1 MTAGG
6 SRGFDARVAH
16 PARVYD
22 YWLGG
27 KDNFEADRIAGE
39 AAIAAYPAIRASA
52 RANRA
57 FLARSVRY
65 LAAEA
70 GIRQFLD
77 IGTGLPTAN
86 NTHEVAQ
93 SVAPDSRIV
102 YVDNDP
108 LVLSHAR
115 ALLSSS
121 PEGVTAYLDADLRDT
136 DRILELAA
144 QTLDFTQPVAIML
157 LAILHYIPDLGEA
170 QRIVARL
177 VDGVPPGSYLVISH
191 AASDIS
197 PQEMAEMIRRMNEH
211 LAEGNHVGRTRD
223 VVAQFFAGV
232 DLVEPGVVK
241 VTEWRPRSEMEAEG
255 PTSLWGGV
263 GRKPMSSPEPAEAM
277 VARVRESLNQQG
289 MMATLGVELI
299 AIERGRVEMALRY
312 DDRFTQQHGF
322 LHAGAVASVLDSACG
337 YAAFSVMPPD
347 ASVLTVT
354 YTINLLA
361 PAAGQRFTIT
371 GQVVRA
377 GRTLVVC
384 RGEAFADGAERPFA
398 AMQATMTALYGRPGI
413 SG

>member
-39 AAIAAYPAIRASA
+39 ATIAAYPAIRASA

-57 FLARSVRY
+57 FLARGVRF

-77 IGTGLPTAN
+77 IGTGLPTAD

-115 ALLSSS
+115 ALLTSS

-136 DRILELAA
+136 DRILEQAA
-144 QTLDFTQPVAIML
+144 DTLDFSQPVAIML
-157 LAILHYIPDLGEA
+157 LAILHYIPDLDEA

-177 VDGVPPGSYLVISH
+177 VSAVPSGSYLAISH

-197 PQEMAEMIRRMNEH
+197 PEEMAEMFRRMNEF
-211 LAEGNHVGRTRD
+211 LPEDSQHVGRPRE
-223 VVAQFFAGV
+223 VVAQFFEGL
-232 DLVEPGVVK
+232 DLIEPGVVK
-241 VTEWRPRSEMEAEG
+241 VTEWRPQSELEAKS

-263 GRKPMSSPEPAEAM
+263 GRKP
-277 VARVRESLNQQG
+277 
-289 MMATLGVELI
+289 
-299 AIERGRVEMALRY
+299 
-312 DDRFTQQHGF
+312 
-322 LHAGAVASVLDSACG
+322 
-337 YAAFSVMPPD
+337 
-347 ASVLTVT
+347 
-354 YTINLLA
+354 
-361 PAAGQRFTIT
+361 
-371 GQVVRA
+371 
-377 GRTLVVC
+377 
-384 RGEAFADGAERPFA
+384 
-398 AMQATMTALYGRPGI
+398 
-413 SG
+413 

>member
-1 MTAGG
+1 MAAGRAPG
-6 SRGFDARVAH
+6 SAGSRGSRGGRGFDARVAH

-39 AAIAAYPAIRASA
+39 ATIAAYPAIRASA

-65 LAAEA
+65 LAAEQ

-93 SVAPDSRIV
+93 SIAPECRIV

-115 ALLSSS
+115 ALLTSS

-136 DRILELAA
+136 HEIIERAA
-144 QTLDFTQPVAIML
+144 GTLDFAQPVAVML
-157 LAILHYIPDLGEA
+157 LAILHYIPDLDEA

-177 VDGVPPGSYLVISH
+177 VGAVPPGSYLAISH

-197 PQEMAEMIRRMNEH
+197 PEEMAEMIRRMNEH
-211 LAEGNHVGRTRD
+211 LAEGNHVGRPRH
-223 VVAQFFAGV
+223 VVAQFFDGL
-232 DLVEPGVVK
+232 DLAEPGVVK
-241 VTEWRPRSEMEAEG
+241 VTEWRPASAVEAEG

-263 GRKPMSSPEPAEAM
+263 ARKP
-277 VARVRESLNQQG
+277 
-289 MMATLGVELI
+289 
-299 AIERGRVEMALRY
+299 
-312 DDRFTQQHGF
+312 
-322 LHAGAVASVLDSACG
+322 
-337 YAAFSVMPPD
+337 
-347 ASVLTVT
+347 
-354 YTINLLA
+354 
-361 PAAGQRFTIT
+361 
-371 GQVVRA
+371 
-377 GRTLVVC
+377 
-384 RGEAFADGAERPFA
+384 
-398 AMQATMTALYGRPGI
+398 
-413 SG
+413 

>member
-1 MTAGG
+1 MAGSG
-6 SRGFDARVAH
+6 SRGFNARVAH

-39 AAIAAYPAIRASA
+39 ATIAAYPQIRSSA

-93 SVAPDSRIV
+93 SVAPESRIV

-115 ALLSSS
+115 ALLTSS

-136 DRILELAA
+136 DDILKRAA
-144 QTLDFTQPVAIML
+144 DTLDFGQPVAIML
-157 LAILHYIPDLGEA
+157 LAILHYIPDTGEA

-177 VDGVPPGSYLVISH
+177 VGAVPPGSYVTISH

-197 PQEMAEMIRRMNEH
+197 PEEMAEMIRRMNEH
-211 LAEGNHVGRTRD
+211 LPEDSQHVGRSRD
-223 VVAQFFAGV
+223 VVTRFFDGL

-241 VTEWRPRSEMEAEG
+241 VSEWRPRSELEAKAA
-255 PTSLWGGV
+255 TSLWGGV
-263 GRKPMSSPEPAEAM
+263 GR
-277 VARVRESLNQQG
+277 
-289 MMATLGVELI
+289 
-299 AIERGRVEMALRY
+299 
-312 DDRFTQQHGF
+312 
-322 LHAGAVASVLDSACG
+322 
-337 YAAFSVMPPD
+337 MP
-347 ASVLTVT
+347 
-354 YTINLLA
+354 
-361 PAAGQRFTIT
+361 
-371 GQVVRA
+371 
-377 GRTLVVC
+377 
-384 RGEAFADGAERPFA
+384 
-398 AMQATMTALYGRPGI
+398 
-413 SG
+413 

>member
-1 MTAGG
+1 MAGSNAPKAAGTSGSNAPKAAGTSGSNAPKAAGTSG
-6 SRGFDARVAH
+6 SRAAGVLGSQSRYGFDARVAH

-39 AAIAAYPAIRASA
+39 ETIAAYPAIRASA

-70 GIRQFLD
+70 GVRQFLD
-77 IGTGLPTAN
+77 IGTGLPTAS

-93 SVAPDSRIV
+93 SMAPESRVV

-115 ALLSSS
+115 ALLTSS

-136 DRILELAA
+136 DRILEQAA
-144 QTLDFTQPVAIML
+144 DTLDFTKPVAIML

-177 VDGVPPGSYLVISH
+177 ISAVPSGSYLTISH

-197 PQEMAEMIRRMNEH
+197 PEEMAEMIKRMNQH
-211 LAEGNHVGRTRD
+211 LAEGNHVTRSHE
-223 VVAQFFAGV
+223 VVTQFFDGLEV
-232 DLVEPGVVK
+232 LKPGVVR
-241 VTEWRPRSEMEAEG
+241 VTQWRPESLAEAEG

-263 GRKPMSSPEPAEAM
+263 ARK
-277 VARVRESLNQQG
+277 R
-289 MMATLGVELI
+289 
-299 AIERGRVEMALRY
+299 
-312 DDRFTQQHGF
+312 
-322 LHAGAVASVLDSACG
+322 
-337 YAAFSVMPPD
+337 
-347 ASVLTVT
+347 
-354 YTINLLA
+354 
-361 PAAGQRFTIT
+361 
-371 GQVVRA
+371 
-377 GRTLVVC
+377 
-384 RGEAFADGAERPFA
+384 
-398 AMQATMTALYGRPGI
+398 
-413 SG
+413 